1 MGLFQVPWDTWS
13 QFKCKLNPPI
23 SKTIYRYCLWL
34 EFGLRWISIPTELPL
49 TLLAA
54 LSGFDITMGRRCGDD
69 EQPTEAQP
77 INVLL
82 CHKDSK
88 FAFQEFLAN
97 HSTHNSHP

>member
-49 TLLAA
+49 TLLAHSLA
-54 LSGFDITMGRRCGDD
+54 LISRWEGDVKMMSN
-69 EQPTEAQP
+69 QQKLNQCP
-77 INVLL
+77 VV
-82 CHKDSK
+82 SK
-88 FAFQEFLAN
+88 R
-97 HSTHNSHP
+97 